1 MKIKCNKKEFKLEI
15 FIIVLSIVS
24 ILIHLYKIIF
34 MHDKLNTELIITLVF
49 LILVIVAIIFLLNRI
64 YIKVNRG
71 KLYVSSLD
79 LVNKRILKDSI
90 NIKDIEKYGFSTDLK
105 LNYNKYDI
113 VLQSKNKKLIISVN
127 QFKNK
132 DILRLLELIEDKTNI
147 KPTGLAKYLRETK
160 KIMKTNVMRILD
172 QKKIRYVI
180 HTYQNAVSGIE
191 VADTLNE
198 SYDKVFKTLVTVSNT
213 NNHYVFVVP
222 VNKELDLK
230 KAAKV
235 VGEKS
240 IEMLKSAL
248 LLPLT
253 GYIHGGC
260 SPVGMKKQFRTIVD
274 KSASN
279 KDRIFVSGGKIGY
292 QIEIELSELKKVVN
306 FEFEDITKDN

>member
-15 FIIVLSIVS
+15 FIVVLSIVS

-34 MHDKLNTELIITLVF
+34 MHDKLNTELIITLIF

-113 VLQSKNKKLIISVN
+113 VLQSKNKKLIIPVN

-147 KPTGLAKYLRETK
+147 NPTGLAKYLR
-160 KIMKTNVMRILD
+160 KT
-172 QKKIRYVI
+172 
-180 HTYQNAVSGIE
+180 
-191 VADTLNE
+191 
-198 SYDKVFKTLVTVSNT
+198 
-213 NNHYVFVVP
+213 
-222 VNKELDLK
+222 
-230 KAAKV
+230 
-235 VGEKS
+235 EK
-240 IEMLKSAL
+240 
-248 LLPLT
+248 
-253 GYIHGGC
+253 
-260 SPVGMKKQFRTIVD
+260 
-274 KSASN
+274 
-279 KDRIFVSGGKIGY
+279 
-292 QIEIELSELKKVVN
+292 
-306 FEFEDITKDN
+306 

>member
-113 VLQSKNKKLIISVN
+113 VLQSKNKKLIIPVN

-147 KPTGLAKYLRETK
+147 KPTGLAKYLR
-160 KIMKTNVMRILD
+160 KI
-172 QKKIRYVI
+172 
-180 HTYQNAVSGIE
+180 
-191 VADTLNE
+191 
-198 SYDKVFKTLVTVSNT
+198 
-213 NNHYVFVVP
+213 
-222 VNKELDLK
+222 
-230 KAAKV
+230 
-235 VGEKS
+235 EK
-240 IEMLKSAL
+240 
-248 LLPLT
+248 
-253 GYIHGGC
+253 
-260 SPVGMKKQFRTIVD
+260 
-274 KSASN
+274 
-279 KDRIFVSGGKIGY
+279 
-292 QIEIELSELKKVVN
+292 
-306 FEFEDITKDN
+306 

>member
-113 VLQSKNKKLIISVN
+113 VLQSKNKKLIIPVN

-132 DILRLLELIEDKTNI
+132 DILRLWELIEDKTNI
-147 KPTGLAKYLRETK
+147 KPTGLAKHLR
-160 KIMKTNVMRILD
+160 KT
-172 QKKIRYVI
+172 
-180 HTYQNAVSGIE
+180 
-191 VADTLNE
+191 
-198 SYDKVFKTLVTVSNT
+198 
-213 NNHYVFVVP
+213 
-222 VNKELDLK
+222 
-230 KAAKV
+230 
-235 VGEKS
+235 EK
-240 IEMLKSAL
+240 
-248 LLPLT
+248 
-253 GYIHGGC
+253 
-260 SPVGMKKQFRTIVD
+260 
-274 KSASN
+274 
-279 KDRIFVSGGKIGY
+279 
-292 QIEIELSELKKVVN
+292 
-306 FEFEDITKDN
+306 

>member
-90 NIKDIEKYGFSTDLK
+90 NIKDIEKYGFSTDLR

-113 VLQSKNKKLIISVN
+113 VLQSKNKKLIIPVN

-147 KPTGLAKYLRETK
+147 KPTGLAKYLR
-160 KIMKTNVMRILD
+160 KT
-172 QKKIRYVI
+172 
-180 HTYQNAVSGIE
+180 
-191 VADTLNE
+191 
-198 SYDKVFKTLVTVSNT
+198 
-213 NNHYVFVVP
+213 
-222 VNKELDLK
+222 
-230 KAAKV
+230 
-235 VGEKS
+235 EK
-240 IEMLKSAL
+240 
-248 LLPLT
+248 
-253 GYIHGGC
+253 
-260 SPVGMKKQFRTIVD
+260 
-274 KSASN
+274 
-279 KDRIFVSGGKIGY
+279 
-292 QIEIELSELKKVVN
+292 
-306 FEFEDITKDN
+306 

>member
-1 MKIKCNKKEFKLEI
+1 MKIKCNNKEFKLEI

-113 VLQSKNKKLIISVN
+113 VLQSKNKKLIIPVN

-147 KPTGLAKYLRETK
+147 KPTGLAKHLR
-160 KIMKTNVMRILD
+160 KT
-172 QKKIRYVI
+172 
-180 HTYQNAVSGIE
+180 
-191 VADTLNE
+191 
-198 SYDKVFKTLVTVSNT
+198 
-213 NNHYVFVVP
+213 
-222 VNKELDLK
+222 
-230 KAAKV
+230 
-235 VGEKS
+235 EK
-240 IEMLKSAL
+240 
-248 LLPLT
+248 
-253 GYIHGGC
+253 
-260 SPVGMKKQFRTIVD
+260 
-274 KSASN
+274 
-279 KDRIFVSGGKIGY
+279 
-292 QIEIELSELKKVVN
+292 
-306 FEFEDITKDN
+306 

>member
-34 MHDKLNTELIITLVF
+34 MHDKLNTELMITLVF

-113 VLQSKNKKLIISVN
+113 VLQSKNKKLIIPVN

-147 KPTGLAKYLRETK
+147 KPTGLAKYLR
-160 KIMKTNVMRILD
+160 KT
-172 QKKIRYVI
+172 
-180 HTYQNAVSGIE
+180 
-191 VADTLNE
+191 
-198 SYDKVFKTLVTVSNT
+198 
-213 NNHYVFVVP
+213 
-222 VNKELDLK
+222 
-230 KAAKV
+230 
-235 VGEKS
+235 EK
-240 IEMLKSAL
+240 
-248 LLPLT
+248 
-253 GYIHGGC
+253 
-260 SPVGMKKQFRTIVD
+260 
-274 KSASN
+274 
-279 KDRIFVSGGKIGY
+279 
-292 QIEIELSELKKVVN
+292 
-306 FEFEDITKDN
+306 

>member
-113 VLQSKNKKLIISVN
+113 VLQSKNKKLIIPVN

-132 DILRLLELIEDKTNI
+132 DILRLLELIEDNTNI
-147 KPTGLAKYLRETK
+147 KPTGLAKHLR
-160 KIMKTNVMRILD
+160 
-172 QKKIRYVI
+172 
-180 HTYQNAVSGIE
+180 
-191 VADTLNE
+191 
-198 SYDKVFKTLVTVSNT
+198 
-213 NNHYVFVVP
+213 
-222 VNKELDLK
+222 
-230 KAAKV
+230 KA
-235 VGEKS
+235 EK
-240 IEMLKSAL
+240 
-248 LLPLT
+248 
-253 GYIHGGC
+253 
-260 SPVGMKKQFRTIVD
+260 
-274 KSASN
+274 
-279 KDRIFVSGGKIGY
+279 
-292 QIEIELSELKKVVN
+292 
-306 FEFEDITKDN
+306 

>member
-79 LVNKRILKDSI
+79 LVNKRILKDNI

-113 VLQSKNKKLIISVN
+113 VLQSKNKKLIIPVN

-147 KPTGLAKYLRETK
+147 KPTGLAKYLRET
-160 KIMKTNVMRILD
+160 
-172 QKKIRYVI
+172 
-180 HTYQNAVSGIE
+180 
-191 VADTLNE
+191 
-198 SYDKVFKTLVTVSNT
+198 
-213 NNHYVFVVP
+213 
-222 VNKELDLK
+222 
-230 KAAKV
+230 
-235 VGEKS
+235 EK
-240 IEMLKSAL
+240 
-248 LLPLT
+248 
-253 GYIHGGC
+253 
-260 SPVGMKKQFRTIVD
+260 
-274 KSASN
+274 
-279 KDRIFVSGGKIGY
+279 
-292 QIEIELSELKKVVN
+292 
-306 FEFEDITKDN
+306 

>member
-15 FIIVLSIVS
+15 FIIVLSVVS

-34 MHDKLNTELIITLVF
+34 MHDKLNIELIITLVF

-113 VLQSKNKKLIISVN
+113 VLQSKNKKLIIPVN

-147 KPTGLAKYLRETK
+147 KPTGLAKHLRETK
-160 KIMKTNVMRILD
+160 K
-172 QKKIRYVI
+172 
-180 HTYQNAVSGIE
+180 
-191 VADTLNE
+191 
-198 SYDKVFKTLVTVSNT
+198 
-213 NNHYVFVVP
+213 
-222 VNKELDLK
+222 
-230 KAAKV
+230 
-235 VGEKS
+235 
-240 IEMLKSAL
+240 
-248 LLPLT
+248 
-253 GYIHGGC
+253 
-260 SPVGMKKQFRTIVD
+260 
-274 KSASN
+274 
-279 KDRIFVSGGKIGY
+279 
-292 QIEIELSELKKVVN
+292 
-306 FEFEDITKDN
+306 

>member
-113 VLQSKNKKLIISVN
+113 VLQSKNKKLIITVN

-132 DILRLLELIEDKTNI
+132 DILRLLELIEDNTNI
-147 KPTGLAKYLRETK
+147 KPTGLAKHLR
-160 KIMKTNVMRILD
+160 KT
-172 QKKIRYVI
+172 
-180 HTYQNAVSGIE
+180 
-191 VADTLNE
+191 
-198 SYDKVFKTLVTVSNT
+198 
-213 NNHYVFVVP
+213 
-222 VNKELDLK
+222 
-230 KAAKV
+230 
-235 VGEKS
+235 EK
-240 IEMLKSAL
+240 
-248 LLPLT
+248 
-253 GYIHGGC
+253 
-260 SPVGMKKQFRTIVD
+260 
-274 KSASN
+274 
-279 KDRIFVSGGKIGY
+279 
-292 QIEIELSELKKVVN
+292 
-306 FEFEDITKDN
+306 

>member
-113 VLQSKNKKLIISVN
+113 VLQSKNKKLIIPVN

-132 DILRLLELIEDKTNI
+132 DILRLLELIEDNTNI
-147 KPTGLAKYLRETK
+147 KQTGLAKHLR
-160 KIMKTNVMRILD
+160 KT
-172 QKKIRYVI
+172 
-180 HTYQNAVSGIE
+180 
-191 VADTLNE
+191 
-198 SYDKVFKTLVTVSNT
+198 
-213 NNHYVFVVP
+213 
-222 VNKELDLK
+222 
-230 KAAKV
+230 
-235 VGEKS
+235 EK
-240 IEMLKSAL
+240 
-248 LLPLT
+248 
-253 GYIHGGC
+253 
-260 SPVGMKKQFRTIVD
+260 
-274 KSASN
+274 
-279 KDRIFVSGGKIGY
+279 
-292 QIEIELSELKKVVN
+292 
-306 FEFEDITKDN
+306 

>member
-71 KLYVSSLD
+71 KLYVSSLY

-113 VLQSKNKKLIISVN
+113 VLQSKNKKLIIPVN

-147 KPTGLAKYLRETK
+147 KPTGLAKHLR
-160 KIMKTNVMRILD
+160 KT
-172 QKKIRYVI
+172 
-180 HTYQNAVSGIE
+180 
-191 VADTLNE
+191 
-198 SYDKVFKTLVTVSNT
+198 
-213 NNHYVFVVP
+213 
-222 VNKELDLK
+222 
-230 KAAKV
+230 
-235 VGEKS
+235 EK
-240 IEMLKSAL
+240 
-248 LLPLT
+248 
-253 GYIHGGC
+253 
-260 SPVGMKKQFRTIVD
+260 
-274 KSASN
+274 
-279 KDRIFVSGGKIGY
+279 
-292 QIEIELSELKKVVN
+292 
-306 FEFEDITKDN
+306 

>member
-15 FIIVLSIVS
+15 FIIVLSVVS

-34 MHDKLNTELIITLVF
+34 MHDKLNIELIITLVF

-113 VLQSKNKKLIISVN
+113 VLQSKNKKLIIPVN

-147 KPTGLAKYLRETK
+147 KPTGLAKYLRET
-160 KIMKTNVMRILD
+160 
-172 QKKIRYVI
+172 
-180 HTYQNAVSGIE
+180 
-191 VADTLNE
+191 
-198 SYDKVFKTLVTVSNT
+198 
-213 NNHYVFVVP
+213 
-222 VNKELDLK
+222 
-230 KAAKV
+230 
-235 VGEKS
+235 EK
-240 IEMLKSAL
+240 
-248 LLPLT
+248 
-253 GYIHGGC
+253 
-260 SPVGMKKQFRTIVD
+260 
-274 KSASN
+274 
-279 KDRIFVSGGKIGY
+279 
-292 QIEIELSELKKVVN
+292 
-306 FEFEDITKDN
+306 

>member
-113 VLQSKNKKLIISVN
+113 VLQSKNKKLIIPVN
-127 QFKNK
+127 QFKNR

-147 KPTGLAKYLRETK
+147 KPTGLAKYLRET
-160 KIMKTNVMRILD
+160 
-172 QKKIRYVI
+172 
-180 HTYQNAVSGIE
+180 
-191 VADTLNE
+191 
-198 SYDKVFKTLVTVSNT
+198 
-213 NNHYVFVVP
+213 
-222 VNKELDLK
+222 
-230 KAAKV
+230 
-235 VGEKS
+235 EK
-240 IEMLKSAL
+240 
-248 LLPLT
+248 
-253 GYIHGGC
+253 
-260 SPVGMKKQFRTIVD
+260 
-274 KSASN
+274 
-279 KDRIFVSGGKIGY
+279 
-292 QIEIELSELKKVVN
+292 
-306 FEFEDITKDN
+306 

>member
-113 VLQSKNKKLIISVN
+113 VLQSKNKKLIIPVN

-147 KPTGLAKYLRETK
+147 KPTGLAKCLRET
-160 KIMKTNVMRILD
+160 
-172 QKKIRYVI
+172 
-180 HTYQNAVSGIE
+180 
-191 VADTLNE
+191 
-198 SYDKVFKTLVTVSNT
+198 
-213 NNHYVFVVP
+213 
-222 VNKELDLK
+222 
-230 KAAKV
+230 
-235 VGEKS
+235 EK
-240 IEMLKSAL
+240 
-248 LLPLT
+248 
-253 GYIHGGC
+253 
-260 SPVGMKKQFRTIVD
+260 
-274 KSASN
+274 
-279 KDRIFVSGGKIGY
+279 
-292 QIEIELSELKKVVN
+292 
-306 FEFEDITKDN
+306 

>member
-49 LILVIVAIIFLLNRI
+49 LILVIVAILFLLSRI

-113 VLQSKNKKLIISVN
+113 VLQSKNKKLIIPVN

-147 KPTGLAKYLRETK
+147 KPTGLAKYLRET
-160 KIMKTNVMRILD
+160 
-172 QKKIRYVI
+172 
-180 HTYQNAVSGIE
+180 
-191 VADTLNE
+191 
-198 SYDKVFKTLVTVSNT
+198 
-213 NNHYVFVVP
+213 
-222 VNKELDLK
+222 
-230 KAAKV
+230 
-235 VGEKS
+235 EK
-240 IEMLKSAL
+240 
-248 LLPLT
+248 
-253 GYIHGGC
+253 
-260 SPVGMKKQFRTIVD
+260 
-274 KSASN
+274 
-279 KDRIFVSGGKIGY
+279 
-292 QIEIELSELKKVVN
+292 
-306 FEFEDITKDN
+306 

>member
-71 KLYVSSLD
+71 KLYISSLD

-113 VLQSKNKKLIISVN
+113 VLQSKNKKLIIPVN

-147 KPTGLAKYLRETK
+147 KPTGLAKHLR
-160 KIMKTNVMRILD
+160 KT
-172 QKKIRYVI
+172 
-180 HTYQNAVSGIE
+180 
-191 VADTLNE
+191 
-198 SYDKVFKTLVTVSNT
+198 
-213 NNHYVFVVP
+213 
-222 VNKELDLK
+222 
-230 KAAKV
+230 
-235 VGEKS
+235 EK
-240 IEMLKSAL
+240 
-248 LLPLT
+248 
-253 GYIHGGC
+253 
-260 SPVGMKKQFRTIVD
+260 
-274 KSASN
+274 
-279 KDRIFVSGGKIGY
+279 
-292 QIEIELSELKKVVN
+292 
-306 FEFEDITKDN
+306 

>member
-64 YIKVNRG
+64 YIKVDRG

-113 VLQSKNKKLIISVN
+113 VLQSKNKKLIIPVS

-132 DILRLLELIEDKTNI
+132 DILKLLELIEDKTNI
-147 KPTGLAKYLRETK
+147 KPTGLAKFLRET
-160 KIMKTNVMRILD
+160 
-172 QKKIRYVI
+172 
-180 HTYQNAVSGIE
+180 
-191 VADTLNE
+191 
-198 SYDKVFKTLVTVSNT
+198 
-213 NNHYVFVVP
+213 
-222 VNKELDLK
+222 
-230 KAAKV
+230 
-235 VGEKS
+235 EK
-240 IEMLKSAL
+240 
-248 LLPLT
+248 
-253 GYIHGGC
+253 
-260 SPVGMKKQFRTIVD
+260 
-274 KSASN
+274 
-279 KDRIFVSGGKIGY
+279 
-292 QIEIELSELKKVVN
+292 
-306 FEFEDITKDN
+306 

>member
-113 VLQSKNKKLIISVN
+113 VLQSKNKKLIIPVS

-132 DILRLLELIEDKTNI
+132 DILRLLELIEDKTSI
-147 KPTGLAKYLRETK
+147 KPTGLAKHLRETK
-160 KIMKTNVMRILD
+160 K
-172 QKKIRYVI
+172 
-180 HTYQNAVSGIE
+180 
-191 VADTLNE
+191 
-198 SYDKVFKTLVTVSNT
+198 
-213 NNHYVFVVP
+213 
-222 VNKELDLK
+222 
-230 KAAKV
+230 
-235 VGEKS
+235 
-240 IEMLKSAL
+240 
-248 LLPLT
+248 
-253 GYIHGGC
+253 
-260 SPVGMKKQFRTIVD
+260 
-274 KSASN
+274 
-279 KDRIFVSGGKIGY
+279 
-292 QIEIELSELKKVVN
+292 
-306 FEFEDITKDN
+306 

>member
-49 LILVIVAIIFLLNRI
+49 LILVIIAIIFLLNRI

-113 VLQSKNKKLIISVN
+113 VLQSKNKKLIIPVN

-147 KPTGLAKYLRETK
+147 KPTGLAKYLR
-160 KIMKTNVMRILD
+160 KT
-172 QKKIRYVI
+172 
-180 HTYQNAVSGIE
+180 
-191 VADTLNE
+191 
-198 SYDKVFKTLVTVSNT
+198 
-213 NNHYVFVVP
+213 
-222 VNKELDLK
+222 
-230 KAAKV
+230 
-235 VGEKS
+235 EK
-240 IEMLKSAL
+240 
-248 LLPLT
+248 
-253 GYIHGGC
+253 
-260 SPVGMKKQFRTIVD
+260 
-274 KSASN
+274 
-279 KDRIFVSGGKIGY
+279 
-292 QIEIELSELKKVVN
+292 
-306 FEFEDITKDN
+306 

>member
-15 FIIVLSIVS
+15 FIIVLSIVL

-113 VLQSKNKKLIISVN
+113 VLQSKNKKLIIPVN

-132 DILRLLELIEDKTNI
+132 DILRLLELIEDNTNI
-147 KPTGLAKYLRETK
+147 KPTGLAKHLR
-160 KIMKTNVMRILD
+160 KT
-172 QKKIRYVI
+172 
-180 HTYQNAVSGIE
+180 
-191 VADTLNE
+191 
-198 SYDKVFKTLVTVSNT
+198 
-213 NNHYVFVVP
+213 
-222 VNKELDLK
+222 
-230 KAAKV
+230 
-235 VGEKS
+235 EK
-240 IEMLKSAL
+240 
-248 LLPLT
+248 
-253 GYIHGGC
+253 
-260 SPVGMKKQFRTIVD
+260 
-274 KSASN
+274 
-279 KDRIFVSGGKIGY
+279 
-292 QIEIELSELKKVVN
+292 
-306 FEFEDITKDN
+306 

>member
-113 VLQSKNKKLIISVN
+113 VLQSKNRKLIIPVN

-147 KPTGLAKYLRETK
+147 KPTGLAKHLRETK
-160 KIMKTNVMRILD
+160 K
-172 QKKIRYVI
+172 
-180 HTYQNAVSGIE
+180 
-191 VADTLNE
+191 
-198 SYDKVFKTLVTVSNT
+198 
-213 NNHYVFVVP
+213 
-222 VNKELDLK
+222 
-230 KAAKV
+230 
-235 VGEKS
+235 
-240 IEMLKSAL
+240 
-248 LLPLT
+248 
-253 GYIHGGC
+253 
-260 SPVGMKKQFRTIVD
+260 
-274 KSASN
+274 
-279 KDRIFVSGGKIGY
+279 
-292 QIEIELSELKKVVN
+292 
-306 FEFEDITKDN
+306 

>member
-49 LILVIVAIIFLLNRI
+49 LILVIIAIIFLLNRI

-113 VLQSKNKKLIISVN
+113 VLQSKNKKLIIPVN

-147 KPTGLAKYLRETK
+147 KPTGLAKHLRETK
-160 KIMKTNVMRILD
+160 K
-172 QKKIRYVI
+172 
-180 HTYQNAVSGIE
+180 
-191 VADTLNE
+191 
-198 SYDKVFKTLVTVSNT
+198 
-213 NNHYVFVVP
+213 
-222 VNKELDLK
+222 
-230 KAAKV
+230 
-235 VGEKS
+235 
-240 IEMLKSAL
+240 
-248 LLPLT
+248 
-253 GYIHGGC
+253 
-260 SPVGMKKQFRTIVD
+260 
-274 KSASN
+274 
-279 KDRIFVSGGKIGY
+279 
-292 QIEIELSELKKVVN
+292 
-306 FEFEDITKDN
+306 

>member
-79 LVNKRILKDSI
+79 LVNKRILKDNI

-113 VLQSKNKKLIISVN
+113 VLQSKNKKLIIPVN

-147 KPTGLAKYLRETK
+147 KPTGLAKHLRETK
-160 KIMKTNVMRILD
+160 K
-172 QKKIRYVI
+172 
-180 HTYQNAVSGIE
+180 
-191 VADTLNE
+191 
-198 SYDKVFKTLVTVSNT
+198 
-213 NNHYVFVVP
+213 
-222 VNKELDLK
+222 
-230 KAAKV
+230 
-235 VGEKS
+235 
-240 IEMLKSAL
+240 
-248 LLPLT
+248 
-253 GYIHGGC
+253 
-260 SPVGMKKQFRTIVD
+260 
-274 KSASN
+274 
-279 KDRIFVSGGKIGY
+279 
-292 QIEIELSELKKVVN
+292 
-306 FEFEDITKDN
+306 

>member
-49 LILVIVAIIFLLNRI
+49 LILVIVVIIFLLNRI

-113 VLQSKNKKLIISVN
+113 VLQSKNKKLIIPVN

-147 KPTGLAKYLRETK
+147 KPTGLAKYLRET
-160 KIMKTNVMRILD
+160 
-172 QKKIRYVI
+172 
-180 HTYQNAVSGIE
+180 
-191 VADTLNE
+191 
-198 SYDKVFKTLVTVSNT
+198 
-213 NNHYVFVVP
+213 
-222 VNKELDLK
+222 
-230 KAAKV
+230 
-235 VGEKS
+235 EK
-240 IEMLKSAL
+240 
-248 LLPLT
+248 
-253 GYIHGGC
+253 
-260 SPVGMKKQFRTIVD
+260 
-274 KSASN
+274 
-279 KDRIFVSGGKIGY
+279 
-292 QIEIELSELKKVVN
+292 
-306 FEFEDITKDN
+306 

>member
-113 VLQSKNKKLIISVN
+113 VLQSKNKKLIIPVN
-127 QFKNK
+127 QFKNR

-147 KPTGLAKYLRETK
+147 KPTGLAKYLR
-160 KIMKTNVMRILD
+160 KT
-172 QKKIRYVI
+172 
-180 HTYQNAVSGIE
+180 
-191 VADTLNE
+191 
-198 SYDKVFKTLVTVSNT
+198 
-213 NNHYVFVVP
+213 
-222 VNKELDLK
+222 
-230 KAAKV
+230 
-235 VGEKS
+235 EK
-240 IEMLKSAL
+240 
-248 LLPLT
+248 
-253 GYIHGGC
+253 
-260 SPVGMKKQFRTIVD
+260 
-274 KSASN
+274 
-279 KDRIFVSGGKIGY
+279 
-292 QIEIELSELKKVVN
+292 
-306 FEFEDITKDN
+306 

>member
-15 FIIVLSIVS
+15 FIVVLSIVS

-113 VLQSKNKKLIISVN
+113 VLQSKNKKLIIPVN

-147 KPTGLAKYLRETK
+147 KPTGLAKYLRET
-160 KIMKTNVMRILD
+160 
-172 QKKIRYVI
+172 
-180 HTYQNAVSGIE
+180 
-191 VADTLNE
+191 
-198 SYDKVFKTLVTVSNT
+198 
-213 NNHYVFVVP
+213 
-222 VNKELDLK
+222 
-230 KAAKV
+230 
-235 VGEKS
+235 EK
-240 IEMLKSAL
+240 
-248 LLPLT
+248 
-253 GYIHGGC
+253 
-260 SPVGMKKQFRTIVD
+260 
-274 KSASN
+274 
-279 KDRIFVSGGKIGY
+279 
-292 QIEIELSELKKVVN
+292 
-306 FEFEDITKDN
+306 

>member
-49 LILVIVAIIFLLNRI
+49 LILVIVAIIFLLSRI

-113 VLQSKNKKLIISVN
+113 VLQSKNKKLIIPVN

-147 KPTGLAKYLRETK
+147 KPIGLAKYLR
-160 KIMKTNVMRILD
+160 KT
-172 QKKIRYVI
+172 
-180 HTYQNAVSGIE
+180 
-191 VADTLNE
+191 
-198 SYDKVFKTLVTVSNT
+198 
-213 NNHYVFVVP
+213 
-222 VNKELDLK
+222 
-230 KAAKV
+230 
-235 VGEKS
+235 EK
-240 IEMLKSAL
+240 
-248 LLPLT
+248 
-253 GYIHGGC
+253 
-260 SPVGMKKQFRTIVD
+260 
-274 KSASN
+274 
-279 KDRIFVSGGKIGY
+279 
-292 QIEIELSELKKVVN
+292 
-306 FEFEDITKDN
+306 

>member
-34 MHDKLNTELIITLVF
+34 MHDKLNIELIITLVF

-113 VLQSKNKKLIISVN
+113 VLQSKNKKLIIPVN

-147 KPTGLAKYLRETK
+147 KPTGLAKYLRET
-160 KIMKTNVMRILD
+160 
-172 QKKIRYVI
+172 
-180 HTYQNAVSGIE
+180 
-191 VADTLNE
+191 
-198 SYDKVFKTLVTVSNT
+198 
-213 NNHYVFVVP
+213 
-222 VNKELDLK
+222 
-230 KAAKV
+230 
-235 VGEKS
+235 EK
-240 IEMLKSAL
+240 
-248 LLPLT
+248 
-253 GYIHGGC
+253 
-260 SPVGMKKQFRTIVD
+260 
-274 KSASN
+274 
-279 KDRIFVSGGKIGY
+279 
-292 QIEIELSELKKVVN
+292 
-306 FEFEDITKDN
+306 

>member
-34 MHDKLNTELIITLVF
+34 IHDKLNTELIITLVF
-49 LILVIVAIIFLLNRI
+49 LILVIVAVIFLLNRI

-113 VLQSKNKKLIISVN
+113 VLQSKNKKLIIPVN

-147 KPTGLAKYLRETK
+147 KPTGLAKYLR
-160 KIMKTNVMRILD
+160 KT
-172 QKKIRYVI
+172 
-180 HTYQNAVSGIE
+180 
-191 VADTLNE
+191 
-198 SYDKVFKTLVTVSNT
+198 
-213 NNHYVFVVP
+213 
-222 VNKELDLK
+222 
-230 KAAKV
+230 
-235 VGEKS
+235 EK
-240 IEMLKSAL
+240 
-248 LLPLT
+248 
-253 GYIHGGC
+253 
-260 SPVGMKKQFRTIVD
+260 
-274 KSASN
+274 
-279 KDRIFVSGGKIGY
+279 
-292 QIEIELSELKKVVN
+292 
-306 FEFEDITKDN
+306 

>member
-49 LILVIVAIIFLLNRI
+49 LVLVIVGVILLLSMI

-113 VLQSKNKKLIISVN
+113 VLQSKNKRLIIPVS

-132 DILRLLELIEDKTNI
+132 DILKLLELIEDKTNI
-147 KPTGLAKYLRETK
+147 KPTGLAKFLRET
-160 KIMKTNVMRILD
+160 
-172 QKKIRYVI
+172 
-180 HTYQNAVSGIE
+180 
-191 VADTLNE
+191 
-198 SYDKVFKTLVTVSNT
+198 
-213 NNHYVFVVP
+213 
-222 VNKELDLK
+222 
-230 KAAKV
+230 
-235 VGEKS
+235 EK
-240 IEMLKSAL
+240 
-248 LLPLT
+248 
-253 GYIHGGC
+253 
-260 SPVGMKKQFRTIVD
+260 
-274 KSASN
+274 
-279 KDRIFVSGGKIGY
+279 
-292 QIEIELSELKKVVN
+292 
-306 FEFEDITKDN
+306 

>member
-113 VLQSKNKKLIISVN
+113 VLQSKNKKLIIPVN

-147 KPTGLAKYLRETK
+147 KPTGLVKHLRETK
-160 KIMKTNVMRILD
+160 K
-172 QKKIRYVI
+172 
-180 HTYQNAVSGIE
+180 
-191 VADTLNE
+191 
-198 SYDKVFKTLVTVSNT
+198 
-213 NNHYVFVVP
+213 
-222 VNKELDLK
+222 
-230 KAAKV
+230 
-235 VGEKS
+235 
-240 IEMLKSAL
+240 
-248 LLPLT
+248 
-253 GYIHGGC
+253 
-260 SPVGMKKQFRTIVD
+260 
-274 KSASN
+274 
-279 KDRIFVSGGKIGY
+279 
-292 QIEIELSELKKVVN
+292 
-306 FEFEDITKDN
+306 

>member
-71 KLYVSSLD
+71 KLCVSSLD

-113 VLQSKNKKLIISVN
+113 VLQSKNKKLIIPVN

-147 KPTGLAKYLRETK
+147 KPTGLAKYLR
-160 KIMKTNVMRILD
+160 KT
-172 QKKIRYVI
+172 
-180 HTYQNAVSGIE
+180 
-191 VADTLNE
+191 
-198 SYDKVFKTLVTVSNT
+198 
-213 NNHYVFVVP
+213 
-222 VNKELDLK
+222 
-230 KAAKV
+230 
-235 VGEKS
+235 EK
-240 IEMLKSAL
+240 
-248 LLPLT
+248 
-253 GYIHGGC
+253 
-260 SPVGMKKQFRTIVD
+260 
-274 KSASN
+274 
-279 KDRIFVSGGKIGY
+279 
-292 QIEIELSELKKVVN
+292 
-306 FEFEDITKDN
+306 

>member
-15 FIIVLSIVS
+15 FIIVLSVVS

-79 LVNKRILKDSI
+79 LVNKRILKDNI

-113 VLQSKNKKLIISVN
+113 VLQSKNKKLIIPVN

-147 KPTGLAKYLRETK
+147 KPTGLAKHLR
-160 KIMKTNVMRILD
+160 KT
-172 QKKIRYVI
+172 
-180 HTYQNAVSGIE
+180 
-191 VADTLNE
+191 
-198 SYDKVFKTLVTVSNT
+198 
-213 NNHYVFVVP
+213 
-222 VNKELDLK
+222 
-230 KAAKV
+230 
-235 VGEKS
+235 EK
-240 IEMLKSAL
+240 
-248 LLPLT
+248 
-253 GYIHGGC
+253 
-260 SPVGMKKQFRTIVD
+260 
-274 KSASN
+274 
-279 KDRIFVSGGKIGY
+279 
-292 QIEIELSELKKVVN
+292 
-306 FEFEDITKDN
+306 

>member
-113 VLQSKNKKLIISVN
+113 VLQSKNKKLIIPVN

-147 KPTGLAKYLRETK
+147 KPTGLAKYLRGTK
-160 KIMKTNVMRILD
+160 K
-172 QKKIRYVI
+172 
-180 HTYQNAVSGIE
+180 
-191 VADTLNE
+191 
-198 SYDKVFKTLVTVSNT
+198 
-213 NNHYVFVVP
+213 
-222 VNKELDLK
+222 
-230 KAAKV
+230 
-235 VGEKS
+235 
-240 IEMLKSAL
+240 
-248 LLPLT
+248 
-253 GYIHGGC
+253 
-260 SPVGMKKQFRTIVD
+260 
-274 KSASN
+274 
-279 KDRIFVSGGKIGY
+279 
-292 QIEIELSELKKVVN
+292 
-306 FEFEDITKDN
+306 